1 MKKNIYIL
9 LLFSLTV
16 VLESCYGDKGNYDY
30 EDVNEITVD
39 LGGAKYTYVV
49 GNVARLEPTL
59 TFATQEIAESEL
71 EYNWTLNGEFI
82 SDKRV
87 LEFTVEKIASQVECQ
102 LRVTNPKTGLTYI
115 GRTAMDFTQKYNL
128 YGWLV
133 LSKDEQASYL
143 NFMTATGADA
153 SIYDEHLKVY
163 QEQNREVLPKETLGL
178 LEHFRSGGSSS
189 NPSSVWIVNPKATNC
204 VDLEGAAF
212 TKDLT
217 LPDAFLEPGFT
228 DNLKVKQIAELKWL
242 TVVVD
247 ENGKAYTRK
256 KLSEK
261 AFHTGKFLSTP
272 LSFEGNEVKVDRFL
286 IIPEMRALNMP
297 FVEGEKGHQR
307 ILALMD
313 YDKQSAGKVL
323 QFTAKEEDYNKN
335 GFYDG
340 PKLHDLLDYEIVYWG
355 YARSGTSTSGGLTGP
370 TSGTYVM
377 ILILK
382 KGSEYLYQE
391 YSVNKPST
399 SNQITVIPTV
409 NKTIDFGNLLEG
421 AIIYAAP
428 YIDNRTYLLIAKG
441 KKLYYADRTTIN
453 REEPILLKTFDAEVT
468 ALNAEIANSHQLG
481 VGLANGKL
489 FVLSLKT
496 ANLGEILGDPNK
508 EEIERFYQVSGR
520 IFDIRYRFKYSNG
533 WT

>member
-1 MKKNIYIL
+1 MRKNIYVL
-9 LLFSLTV
+9 LLLSLIM
-16 VLESCYGDKGNYDY
+16 VLGSCYSDKGNYDY

-49 GNVARLEPTL
+49 GNVAKLEPTL
-59 TFATQEIAESEL
+59 TFATREIAESEL

-143 NFMTATGADA
+143 NFMTATGTDA
-153 SIYDEHLKVY
+153 QVYEEHLKVY
-163 QEQNREVLPKETLGL
+163 QEQNRETLPKETVGL
-178 LEHFRSGGSSS
+178 LEHFRSGGSGS
-189 NPSSVWIVNPKATNC
+189 NPSSVWIVNPKADKC

-212 TKDLT
+212 TKDLV
-217 LPDAFLEPGFT
+217 LPDAFLEPSFT
-228 DNLKVKQIAELKWL
+228 SNLTVKQIAELKWL

-247 ENGKAYTRK
+247 QNGKAYTRK

-272 LSFEGNEVKVDRFL
+272 LTFENKEVKVDRFL
-286 IIPEMRALNMP
+286 IIPEMRALNMA
-297 FVEGEKGHQR
+297 FVEGEKGQHQR

-323 QFTAKEEDYNKN
+323 QFTVKQEDYDKN
-335 GFYDG
+335 GFYDA
-340 PKLHDLLDYEIVYWG
+340 PKLDDLLDYEVVYLG
-355 YARSGTSTSGGLTGP
+355 YARPKTTGLTD
-370 TSGTYVM
+370 GTYVM
-377 ILILK
+377 TLILK
-382 KGSEYLYQE
+382 RGSEYLYQE
-391 YSVNKPST
+391 YSVNKAST
-399 SNQITVIPTV
+399 SNQVTAIPSV
-409 NKTIDFGNLLEG
+409 NKPINFGSQLEG
-421 AIIYAAP
+421 AVIYTAP
-428 YIDNRTYLLIAKG
+428 YINNRTYLLVGKG
-441 KKLYYADRTTIN
+441 HDLYYVDRTTIDKDAL
-453 REEPILLKTFDAEVT
+453 ILLKTFDEDVT
-468 ALNAEIANSHQLG
+468 ALNAETSQGSQLG
-481 VGLANGKL
+481 VGLANGKF

-496 ANLGEILGDPNK
+496 ANLGEILGDPKK
-508 EEIERFYQVSGR
+508 EELERYYQMSGKV
-520 IFDIRYRFKYSNG
+520 FDIRYRFRYSNG

>member
-49 GNVARLEPTL
+49 GNVARLEPAL

-71 EYNWTLNGEFI
+71 KYNWTLNGEFI

-115 GRTAMDFTQKYNL
+115 GRTSMDFTQKYNL

-143 NFMTATGADA
+143 NFMTTTRADA

-178 LEHFRSGGSSS
+178 LEHFRSGGSGS

-212 TKDLT
+212 TKDLI
-217 LPDAFLEPGFT
+217 LPDAFLEPSFT

-247 ENGKAYTRK
+247 EDGKAYTRK

-313 YDKQSAGKVL
+313 FDKPSAGKVL
-323 QFTAKEEDYNKN
+323 QFTVKKEDYDKN
-335 GFYDG
+335 GFYDM
-340 PKLHDLLDYEIVYWG
+340 PKLDDLLDYEVVYLG
-355 YARSGTSTSGGLTGP
+355 YARSGAGEPGVLTN
-370 TSGTYVM
+370 GTYVM
-377 ILILK
+377 TLILK
-382 KGSEYLYQE
+382 KGSDYLYQE
-391 YSVNKPST
+391 YSVSKPST
-399 SNQITVIPTV
+399 NNQVTAIPLV
-409 NKTIDFGNLLEG
+409 NKPINFGNLLEG
-421 AIIYAAP
+421 AVINAAP
-428 YIDNRTYLLIAKG
+428 YVDNRTYLLVAKG
-441 KKLYYADRTTIN
+441 NNLYYIDRTTVDKD
-453 REEPILLKTFDAEVT
+453 EPKIVRTFDAEVT
-468 ALNAEIANSHQLG
+468 ALNAESSQSNQLG
-481 VGLANGKL
+481 VGLANGKF

-508 EEIERFYQVSGR
+508 EEVERFYQVSGR

>member
-1 MKKNIYIL
+1 MKKNIYVL

-16 VLESCYGDKGNYDY
+16 ILGSCYGDKGNYDY
-30 EDVNEITVD
+30 EDVNEITVK
-39 LGGAKYTYVV
+39 LGDAKYTYVV
-49 GNVARLEPTL
+49 GNVARLEPAI
-59 TFATQEIAESEL
+59 TFATKELAESEL
-71 EYNWTLNGEFI
+71 EYNWTLNGEFV

-115 GRTAMDFTQKYNL
+115 GRTSMDFTQKYNL

-143 NFMTATGADA
+143 NFMTATGTDA
-153 SIYDEHLKVY
+153 ETYQEHLNVY
-163 QEQNREVLPKETLGL
+163 QEQNRETLPKETLGL
-178 LEHFRSGGSSS
+178 LEHFRSGGSGS
-189 NPSSVWIVNPKATNC
+189 NPSSVWIVNPKATQC

-212 TKDLT
+212 TKDLV

-247 ENGKAYTRK
+247 QEGKAYTRK
-256 KLSEK
+256 KTSEK

-272 LSFEGNEVKVDRFL
+272 LTFENEEVKVDRFL
-286 IIPEMRALNMP
+286 IIPEMRALNMA
-297 FVEGEKGHQR
+297 FVEGVKGHQR

-335 GFYDG
+335 GFYDV
-340 PKLHDLLDYEIVYWG
+340 PKLHDLLDYEIVYLG
-355 YARSGTSTSGGLTGP
+355 YARPKANGLTD
-370 TSGTYVM
+370 GTYVM
-377 ILILK
+377 TLILK

-391 YSVNKPST
+391 YSVGKAST
-399 SNQITVIPTV
+399 SNQVMAIPSV
-409 NKTIDFGNLLEG
+409 NKPISFGNLLEG
-421 AIIYAAP
+421 AVIYTVP
-428 YIDNRTYLLIAKG
+428 YIYNRTYLLIAKG
-441 KKLYYADRTTIN
+441 NSLYYIDRTTID
-453 REEPILLKTFDAEVT
+453 RGQPILLKTFDAEVT
-468 ALNAEIANSHQLG
+468 ALNAETSNSHQLG
-481 VGLANGKL
+481 VGLANGKF

-496 ANLGEILGDPNK
+496 EDLGRILGDPDK
-508 EEIERFYQVSGR
+508 EEFKRYHQMDGR
-520 IFDIRYRFKYSNG
+520 VFDIRYRFRYSNG